1 MTAERRGPHR
11 WLAMSLCPAALNQIK
26 GEREKR
32 TNRPLTRRTGCLD
45 GRTGKLAH
53 PVNQDGSSDNDDA
66 GKKTQSKDDWRGA
79 AIKQVVFWDAA
90 LPQSR
95 AFGRYGRTKHQA
107 RARGGLPLMH
117 ENAEPVSK
125 LIDLS
130 PIHQFCPVSPL
141 DRTKLFHVKQF
152 CPIDAPRNAPS

>member
-1 MTAERRGPHR
+1 
-11 WLAMSLCPAALNQIK
+11 
-26 GEREKR
+26 
-32 TNRPLTRRTGCLD
+32 
-45 GRTGKLAH
+45 
-53 PVNQDGSSDNDDA
+53 
-66 GKKTQSKDDWRGA
+66 
-79 AIKQVVFWDAA
+79 VVFWDAA

-141 DRTKLFHVKQF
+141 DRTKLFHVKHF
-152 CPIDAPRNAPS
+152 SPIDACANAPSRLGAMSGTAIWGLRNSAIILGFGFVTFLTRTGEARA